1 MPFTTFTSERSIPV
15 LIQVLKGI
23 FNFIIPP
30 VSDFILISVATPFSF
45 FAEIRKAPSALKV
58 LKETFFP
65 SYYIRENF
73 SMLHHL
79 EQGNKSV
86 EEYAR
91 EFKVYA
97 MKCGV
102 NKDETQTLVRFSS
115 QYLRVG
121 LQK

>member
-1 MPFTTFTSERSIPV
+1 MNLLRFHCSHSKALQGR
-15 LIQVLKGI
+15 LI
-23 FNFIIPP
+23 
-30 VSDFILISVATPFSF
+30 D
-45 FAEIRKAPSALKV
+45 
-58 LKETFFP
+58 
-65 SYYIRENF
+65 
-73 SMLHHL
+73 HL

>member
-1 MPFTTFTSERSIPV
+1 MAEGTFGEKDMMHTW
-15 LIQVLKGI
+15 
-23 FNFIIPP
+23 
-30 VSDFILISVATPFSF
+30 
-45 FAEIRKAPSALKV
+45 RKMKKL